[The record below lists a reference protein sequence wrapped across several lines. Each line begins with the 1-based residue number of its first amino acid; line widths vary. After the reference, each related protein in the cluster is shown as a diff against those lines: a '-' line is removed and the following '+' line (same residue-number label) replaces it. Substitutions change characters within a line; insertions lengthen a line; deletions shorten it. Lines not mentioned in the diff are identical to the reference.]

1 MTPDLYIY
9 GPSSRMKILLHHP
22 HRKLPL
28 TAAVVI
34 DSISLYRH
42 IYKTSKGKTRKAAR
56 KRGRGGG
63 GIKEKKTNKDIS
75 NRRTKERVYIGSIVR
90 CPI

>member
-56 KRGRGGG
+56 KRGGGG
-63 GIKEKKTNKDIS
+63 GYQREEDKQ
-75 NRRTKERVYIGSIVR
+75 RHQ
-90 CPI
+90 